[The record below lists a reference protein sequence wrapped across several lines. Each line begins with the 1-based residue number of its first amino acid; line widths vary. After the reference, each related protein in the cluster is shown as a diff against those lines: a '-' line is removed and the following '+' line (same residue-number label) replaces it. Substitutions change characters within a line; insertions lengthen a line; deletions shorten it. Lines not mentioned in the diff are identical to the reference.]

1 MNVERLPCP
10 LAKLGIIGG
19 GQLGK
24 MTAVEAK
31 KLGLQVIILDP
42 APNSPAGQIAD
53 HQIIG
58 SFTDPE
64 KLRELV
70 EQCDVT
76 TYDIEHIDTTVMQE
90 IAAQGAQIHPSPKLL
105 EIIQDKLVQ
114 KEVLSAAG
122 LPVPEFLR
130 LDAPDA
136 AAFAEFGYPLAQK
149 ARKGGYDGR
158 GVALLHGPA
167 DFDKAL
173 PGLCMVERLV
183 DVEQELAVMVA
194 RGLDGEVC
202 AYPVVE
208 MVFDPRANILD
219 LLLAPARIPKEVAAE
234 AQALAIRTVEAL
246 DGVGV
251 FGVELFLSRKGEL
264 LVNEV
269 APRPHNSGHYT
280 IEACVTCQYEQ
291 HLRAITGLPLG
302 STDQLRPAAMINLL
316 GEPGYS
322 GPPVVEGLRQA
333 LAIPGVSVHIYG
345 KEETRPF
352 RKMGHVTV
360 LDEDLE
366 RARLKALRVKD
377 LLKIKSE
384 VEL

>member
-1 MNVERLPCP
+1 MNIERLPCP

-31 KLGLQVIILDP
+31 KLGLEVIILDP

-53 HQIIG
+53 RQIIG
-58 SFTDPE
+58 SFTDPV

-70 EQCDVT
+70 AQCDVT
-76 TYDIEHIDTTVMQE
+76 TYDIEHIDTTVMKE
-90 IAAQGAQIHPSPKLL
+90 IAAQGAQIHPSPQLL

-114 KEVLSAAG
+114 KEVLAAAG
-122 LPVPEFLR
+122 LPVPEFRR
-130 LDAPDA
+130 LDATDA

-158 GVALLHGPA
+158 GVALLRTPA
-167 DFDKAL
+167 DLDKAL
-173 PGLCMVERLV
+173 SGPCMVERLV

-219 LLLAPARIPKEVAAE
+219 LLLAPARIPQEVAAE
-234 AQALAIRTVEAL
+234 AQALAVRTVEAL
-246 DGVGV
+246 NGVGV
-251 FGVELFLSRKGEL
+251 FGVELFLSRCGEL

-322 GPPVVEGLRQA
+322 GVPVVEGLRQA

-345 KEETRPF
+345 KQETRPF

-360 LDEDLE
+360 LDQDLE
-366 RARLKALRVKD
+366 RARLKALRVKE